1 MYKCQQAIVNTTIL
15 FHDVSSFLHFL
26 GIGFSGD
33 GFEERQQIIGSLC
46 QNSSTS
52 AKHGC
57 APVTVIFRRNQPL
70 SQWSSAKIWQH
81 FRWGYGLRLMN
92 IDPTKQGLFQLT
104 NTTNSMLRLVP
115 QISAIITW
123 FYHAL
128 PRNAA
133 EALLLA
139 WVVVSSITPEQIAI

>member
-1 MYKCQQAIVNTTIL
+1 MYIYIYTSHTRRIYSIYMYKCQQAIVNTAIL
-15 FHDVSSFLHFL
+15 FHDVSAFLLHFL

-46 QNSSTS
+46 QSLSTS

-81 FRWGYGLRLMN
+81 FRWGYGHRLMN

-104 NTTNSMLRLVP
+104 NTTLRLVP
-115 QISAIITW
+115 QVSAIT
-123 FYHAL
+123 
-128 PRNAA
+128 
-133 EALLLA
+133 
-139 WVVVSSITPEQIAI
+139 T